1 MIRISHNRP
10 YVFGNV
16 IRNGR
21 HGISFFSVRSCGDP
35 GTPANGEKSGLDY
48 TYGKDVTFKCN
59 INYRL
64 VGDVTRQCQ
73 TNGMWSGVQPT
84 CESKNKI
91 YYCEASMRSRPK
103 WYFAKNLPKSCI

>member
-1 MIRISHNRP
+1 MVSL
-10 YVFGNV
+10 
-16 IRNGR
+16 
-21 HGISFFSVRSCGDP
+21 FFSSVRSCGDP
-35 GTPANGEKSGLDY
+35 GTPANGEKSGLEY

-59 INYRL
+59 VNYRL

-91 YYCEASMRSRPK
+91 YYCEV
-103 WYFAKNLPKSCI
+103 